1 MRQKYIPEDWVKFEG
16 KLARIVEVNYFYYL
30 VKVYYEN
37 YDPDADDDDCYLY
50 KEAKDVEPIPL
61 TIEILEKNGWVWSD
75 EHEEL
80 AFGTAPIAIYPESD
94 YFMVYNLRI
103 KLRYVHQ
110 LQNLLF
116 GLGINHEM
124 EV

>member
-1 MRQKYIPEDWVKFEG
+1 MRQKYIPGDWVKVKG
-16 KLARIVEVNYFYYL
+16 KLAKIEEVNFFYYL
-30 VKVYYEN
+30 VKEYYEN
-37 YDPDADDDDCYLY
+37 YDPDADDEDCYLY
-50 KEAKDVEPIPL
+50 KDAKDVEPIPL

-80 AFGTAPIAIYPESD
+80 AFGTAPIALYPESD
-94 YFMVYNLRI
+94 FFMVYNLRV

>member
-30 VKVYYEN
+30 VKVYQEN
-37 YDPDADDDDCYLY
+37 YDPDADDCYLY

-80 AFGTAPIAIYPESD
+80 AFGAAPIAIYPESD

-116 GLGINHEM
+116 GLGISHEM
-124 EV
+124 EVQI